1 MQYTENWM
9 LQEHNVH
16 ECACPRCGK
25 TYSRYQILK
34 TSVVDWQRLDAD
46 LYLNFHFN
54 TYPDLDPDP
63 DWR

>member
-1 MQYTENWM
+1 MQYTETWM

-34 TSVVDWQRLDAD
+34 TSVVDWHRLDAD
-46 LYLNFHFN
+46 QDPNFYF
-54 TYPDLDPDP
+54 DADP
-63 DWR
+63 DWY